1 MLKVNISKTWNT
13 SVLVITIALLLS
25 LSGYVLFDPI
35 KSANILANL
44 YASVAKKFELSFLYI
59 GFLILIFLITLAL
72 SPFGKF
78 KIVLP
83 NKSVYSFISWSSM
96 LFATGMGAALLYWAT
111 IEWIYYYNDPLDNLN
126 SYNKLLLARSYP
138 LFHWTFT
145 GWAIYCLP
153 AVAFGLALYLRPNAP
168 LTFSG
173 ILISKNSSILSRAL
187 SRALDV
193 FFIGAILSGAGVG
206 LGLSF
211 PLISSVFANI
221 FNVEKSFTLDLI
233 ALFVCLIIFGTSVF
247 LGLDNGIKRLSNF
260 NVFLLLIFLILIFLL
275 GPTQYIINNTIDSV
289 VYLSQNYLS
298 WSLNSGT
305 KYSLDWTVF
314 YWAWYLAL
322 APAIGTF
329 IINISNN
336 KTIRQI
342 ILGTILIGSL
352 GCFLNITIMTNLS
365 TYLYESNLL
374 NSPEILK
381 EGLMKP
387 EILIIESIVLLP
399 YGEYFLMLFGVILI
413 IFLCTTY
420 DSASYIL
427 ASASMNKSKY
437 EPSRFLRVIFA
448 ITLVVQPGLIMFMG
462 GTESFK
468 WILVIFSIPLLIVN
482 LFLIL
487 SIFKNAYSIRK
498 T

>member
-35 KSANILANL
+35 ESANTLASL
-44 YASVAKKFELSFLYI
+44 YGSVAKKFELSFLYI

-83 NKSVYSFISWSSM
+83 NKSTYSFISWSSM

-111 IEWIYYYNDPLDNLN
+111 IEWIYYYNDPLDDIN

-153 AVAFGLALYLRPNAP
+153 AVAFGLALYLRPNSP

-173 ILISKNSSILSRAL
+173 ILITKDKSILSRAL
-187 SRALDV
+187 DI

-233 ALFVCLIIFGTSVF
+233 ALFVCLMIFGTSVF

-260 NVFLLLIFLILIFLL
+260 NIFLLLIFLILVFLL
-275 GPTQYIINNTIDSV
+275 GPTQYITNNTIDSV
-289 VYLSQNYLS
+289 VYLSQHYLS

-342 ILGTILIGSL
+342 IFGTILIGSF
-352 GCFLNITIMTNLS
+352 GCFLNITILTNVS
-365 TYLYESNLL
+365 IYLYEFNLL

-387 EILIIESIVLLP
+387 EILIIESILLLP
-399 YGEYFLMLFGVILI
+399 YGEYLLMLFGIILI

-420 DSASYIL
+420 DSSSYIL
-427 ASASMNKSKY
+427 ASASMKKSKY

-468 WILVIFSIPLLIVN
+468 WILVIFSIPLLFVN